1 MVRPNRFSVFGPDF
15 HSIGFQ
21 FPAPIFTPTLE
32 KQLLKLQFPLGEPQ
46 SLN

>member
-21 FPAPIFTPTLE
+21 FPAPIFTPTIE
-32 KQLLKLQFPLGEPQ
+32 KQLLKLHFPLGEPQ